1 MPTDNLHFVLHW
13 TAIKETC
20 CMLPYCGFFL
30 IHFLSRDKMSLPG
43 SYLFYM
49 EKTIFWYSVLTQI
62 NLL

>member
-1 MPTDNLHFVLHW
+1 
-13 TAIKETC
+13 
-20 CMLPYCGFFL
+20 MLPYCGFFL

-49 EKTIFWYSVLTQI
+49 EKTIVWYSVLTQI